1 MKWTLTLALFLLF
14 SQPFGDARAETFPTK
29 PVTLV
34 VPYAP
39 GGSSDIM
46 GRNLAQQLGEV
57 WSQPVVVENRPGAT
71 TTVGAE
77 YVSRAPADGYTLLL
91 APPPF
96 VITQHVYPDLKYKT
110 DTSFEPISL
119 VAYYPM
125 VLVVNP
131 NLPVHTIKE
140 LVEHARANPGVTYL
154 SPGAGTTSHLVGELL
169 AQRETLDM
177 VHVPYK
183 SGGQGVVDLIAGRI
197 DFYAGV
203 PTEVIPHVQAGK
215 LRAIATLAAERSQLL
230 PDVPNAVEAEY
241 DYLQIQSWSSI
252 VAPKGTPQTI
262 VDKISADIAKAI
274 AYPDFRERLIERGA
288 VLVGSTPDDLK
299 EFYVAEH
306 DRFGPLVKSIG
317 LKPEQ

>member
-1 MKWTLTLALFLLF
+1 MKWTLTIALLLLF
-14 SQPFGDARAETFPTK
+14 SQPFGDVRAETFPTK

-46 GRNLAQQLGEV
+46 GRNLAQQLGDV
-57 WSQPVVVENRPGAT
+57 WGQPVVVENRPGAT

-77 YVSRAPADGYTLLL
+77 HVSRASADGYTLLL

-96 VITQHVYPDLKYKT
+96 VITQHVYPDLKYTT
-110 DTSFEPISL
+110 DASFEPVSL

-131 NLPVHTIKE
+131 ELPVHSIKD
-140 LVEHARANPGVTYL
+140 LVEYARANPGLTYL

-169 AQRETLDM
+169 AQRENLDM

-197 DFYAGV
+197 GFYAGV

-215 LRAIATLAAERSQLL
+215 LRALATLAPERSQLL
-230 PDVPNAVEAEY
+230 SDVPNAVEAGF

-252 VAPKGTPQTI
+252 VAPKGTPQAI
-262 VDKISADIAKAI
+262 VDQISADIAKAL
-274 AYPDFRERLIERGA
+274 ADPDFKKRLMERGA
-288 VLVGSTPDDLK
+288 VLVGSKPDDLK
-299 EFYVAEH
+299 AFYVSEH